1 MYNRCVHLHPAR
13 QPEHDPVL
21 AVQRHAVHQPGPQ
34 ALVELRHRL
43 RQVLNALDESLDLP
57 APDHDLIDLLDDC
70 VALSLGIFIPAD
82 QRVVA
87 LVVFFLVLCHPGVP
101 CDQVR
106 DGLGVDAQLLVQNPA
121 LLLQR
126 RGVGQPVLYGGE
138 LRDVELP
145 IGIEL
150 VYHPDERGLHL
161 ILGQV
166 RRRAAGL
173 VFELMI
179 ALPDDPAVLVVA
191 VPDHRPVPP
200 AAAATPD
207 LPREDRGPAVLGI
220 AGALCEDI
228 LHQCKLRGIDDRTQ

>member
-1 MYNRCVHLHPAR
+1 MSHPCVLGN
-13 QPEHDPVL
+13 QV
-21 AVQRHAVHQPGPQ
+21 VH
-34 ALVELRHRL
+34 R
-43 RQVLNALDESLDLP
+43 
-57 APDHDLIDLLDDC
+57 
-70 VALSLGIFIPAD
+70 
-82 QRVVA
+82 
-87 LVVFFLVLCHPGVP
+87 
-101 CDQVR
+101 
-106 DGLGVDAQLLVQNPA
+106 LGVDAQLLVQNPA
-121 LLLQR
+121 LFPQR
-126 RGVGQPVLYGGE
+126 RGVAQPVLDGRE
-138 LRDVELP
+138 LRDVKLP
-145 IGIEL
+145 VRAQL
-150 VYHPDERGLHL
+150 VHQPDERGLHL

-166 RRRAAGL
+166 RRLAAGL